1 MNGIYAVKVSIE
13 SKKNKSRGVAYLG
26 ARPTFKGKEIFLE
39 IYLFGIKKNLYKK
52 ELKVYFLK
60 FIRGDRKFKNSAEL
74 VRQMNKDVISA
85 KKAVS
90 YTHLTL
96 PTKA

>member
-13 SKKNKSRGVAYLG
+13 NKKNKSRGVAYLG
-26 ARPTFKGKEIFLE
+26 SRPTFKGKEIFLE

-85 KKAVS
+85 KKV
-90 YTHLTL
+90 
-96 PTKA
+96 